1 MIEPCRAFCA
11 GWISAMFFLR
21 LLSLSVLTALAASPS
36 ANAADMASGYRAS
49 LKAIKKYVPDLPSLP
64 RFEGFTTVQPNYY
77 VRADGVFSRGKAASL
92 GADGSYSNL
101 KNISGG
107 AFSLGA
113 GVSLNKWMRTDL
125 TLDMRPGAKAS
136 QKSDPFACL
145 ESIASGTML
154 EDFDGDPSTPK
165 EAIPKL
171 RLENRSCQTMST
183 ASMNRASGLGNVYF
197 DLGWWG
203 GATPYIGFGA
213 GVGYLRT
220 KYNYDWVYE
229 SDGSRYAPNI
239 VKPIISP
246 EAWVDNQGN
255 AVSAP
260 TGLLT
265 GQMDKRKSGK
275 LKEFA
280 PALAVMAG
288 VAVDLTANAKMDLGY
303 RFMHT
308 GGFKGA
314 TAERGPAAKT
324 HEVRVGIRYMID

>member
-1 MIEPCRAFCA
+1 MAWVFTMSLFR
-11 GWISAMFFLR
+11 R
-21 LLSLSVLTALAASPS
+21 LPLFILLALVVSPS
-36 ANAADMASGYRAS
+36 ANAADVASGYRAR
-49 LKAIKKYVPDLPSLP
+49 LKAIKNYIPDLPSLP
-64 RFEGFTTVQPNYY
+64 KFEGFTTVQPNYY
-77 VRADGVFSRGKAASL
+77 VRADGMVIHGKSAKL

-101 KNISGG
+101 KSMSLG

-113 GVSLNKWMRTDL
+113 GVSLNKWVRTDL
-125 TLDMRPGAKAS
+125 TRDMRPGAKAS

-154 EDFDGDPSTPK
+154 EDVDGDPATAP
-165 EAIPKL
+165 EAVPKL
-171 RLENRSCQTMST
+171 RAEYRSCQTMST
-183 ASMNRASGLGNVYF
+183 ASMNRASGLANFYF

-203 GATPYIGFGA
+203 GASPYIGFGA

-239 VKPIISP
+239 VKPVITP
-246 EAWVDNQGN
+246 EAWVNDQGN
-255 AVSAP
+255 PVSAP
-260 TGLLT
+260 TDLVV
-265 GQMDKRKSGK
+265 GQIDKRKSGK

-280 PALAVMAG
+280 PAFAVMAG
-288 VAVDLTANAKMDLGY
+288 VAIDLSANAKMDLGY

-314 TAERGPAAKT
+314 LAERGPASRT